1 MRKTHNIERKV
12 VKNVTGKT
20 EDWPDLAYLNKTAL
34 EGDVSVEEGQGE
46 VFQGVRV
53 VFVGGMDYSFG
64 SEVAKDIEG
73 KECVFEVLFLDS
85 LLFTVFWVPLF
96 TFLKDI

>member
-1 MRKTHNIERKV
+1 LRKTHNIERKV

-53 VFVGGMDYSFG
+53 VFVGRMKYSLTSKMSQDLHGMERDSW
-64 SEVAKDIEG
+64 
-73 KECVFEVLFLDS
+73 VLFLDS